1 MIHIDLERAQA
12 RDFDR
17 FCRTVTTVG
26 EGQLVCQAA
35 STIPWNGIPHE
46 GASWQIP
53 SNPVGDIIV
62 SSFDLLRH
70 VGCRD
75 RFLSLA
81 ELFSSKNGWRAAGW
95 RRRS

>member
-1 MIHIDLERAQA
+1 MIHIDVERAQA

-35 STIPWNGIPHE
+35 STSPWNGIPHE

-53 SNPVGDIIV
+53 SNPVGDTMLIL
-62 SSFDLLRH
+62 FRH
-70 VGCRD
+70 PVYPQLPGSVEFVRKA
-75 RFLSLA
+75 L
-81 ELFSSKNGWRAAGW
+81 
-95 RRRS
+95 